1 MGSGNRQRLV
11 ATTAPGRPAANQ
23 QLTSTS
29 SGSAIE
35 ALRALNRPLQ
45 IFQNST
51 FLIEHPDGLAGD
63 ETPKFASKIVLF

>member
-1 MGSGNRQRLV
+1 MDYQRLV
-11 ATTAPGRPAANQ
+11 ATSALGRPAANQ

-35 ALRALNRPLQ
+35 ALRALKRPLQ

-51 FLIEHPDGLAGD
+51 FLIILTVWWRLEG
-63 ETPKFASKIVLF
+63 PKFAGKIVLF